1 MTKSQVILPIVGM
14 TCANCAAVI
23 ERGLNTLKDID
34 NASVNLASERAIVQY
49 ELEQLSL
56 IELVANVEGTGL
68 SSDQFEK
75 RALNEAGVALLSG
88 AGFGQRGKGYVRFSY
103 ANSVEN
109 LQKAVAHLTAFVE
122 GMG

>member
-23 ERGLNTLKDID
+23 ERGLNTLKDVY

-56 IELVANVEGTGL
+56 IELVANVEGTGY
-68 SSDQFEK
+68 
-75 RALNEAGVALLSG
+75 GVIKTSLQIPITNLVDDNDARVLQISL
-88 AGFGQRGKGYVRFSY
+88 
-103 ANSVEN
+103 ANIQGVIN
-109 LQKAVAHLTAFVE
+109 CMVNFVA
-122 GMG
+122 